1 MKVPEWQR
9 KLPVK
14 VRPAVEVWAEKPKTV
29 VVPPAK
35 IISREK

>member
-1 MKVPEWQR
+1 MHLPEWQR

-14 VRPAVEVWAEKPKTV
+14 VRPAIEVWDKKEKKEIIVTV
-29 VVPPAK
+29 T